1 MRSGSAHGDSL
12 VASIYFPG
20 TGGRTISATLD
31 EADAQKIELACRR
44 LMPQDRKVLQMHYVW
59 RAHPAY
65 ICRRLGLKARPT
77 SIFDLAL
84 THAKRAIDEKLS
96 EPKVEYVSMQA
107 IIDKMKEAEKESVAQ
122 P

>member
-1 MRSGSAHGDSL
+1 MRSGSGHGDSL

-20 TGGRTISATLD
+20 AGGRTISATID

-65 ICRRLGLKARPT
+65 ICRRLGLKVRPT

-84 THAKRAIDEKLS
+84 AHAKCAIEQTLR
-96 EPKVEYVSMQA
+96 EPKVEYVSMQT
-107 IIDKMKEAEKESVAQ
+107 IIDKMKETKKEGVAQ